1 NIGGLRVKYECE
13 KVFLE
18 CDKGSFEI
26 NDTRAEEVTFEGT
39 EIDNLFERVKYEGTF
54 TIISGWDSLLRDIL
68 WLEMRKVLK
77 IITGKM
83 MMGVLGMIIIRS
95 QDKTDLVKAD
105 WINVDKE
112 CVYAMFGDMDNF
124 KKIGEY
130 EDEKRAIQVL
140 DNIQR
145 FIEGGTRTDSIDSY
159 KVRSY
164 RNRIFQ
170 MPVK

>member
-1 NIGGLRVKYECE
+1 
-13 KVFLE
+13 
-18 CDKGSFEI
+18 
-26 NDTRAEEVTFEGT
+26 
-39 EIDNLFERVKYEGTF
+39 
-54 TIISGWDSLLRDIL
+54 
-68 WLEMRKVLK
+68 
-77 IITGKM
+77 
-83 MMGVLGMIIIRS
+83 MIIIRS

-130 EDEKRAIQVL
+130 EDEKRSIQVL

>member
-1 NIGGLRVKYECE
+1 MEEEYRKF
-13 KVFLE
+13 FLE
-18 CDKGSFEI
+18 RDGEKIEMVQNCEGAIKISLNNIKTDNSHKPWDLKVQGTATVTLYVGKLIFE
-26 NDTRAEEVTFEGT
+26 E
-39 EIDNLFERVKYEGTF
+39 L
-54 TIISGWDSLLRDIL
+54 L
-68 WLEMRKVLK
+68 WLKILEVSK
-77 IITGKM
+77 IITEKM

-112 CVYAMFGDMDNF
+112 YVYAMFGEINNF
-124 KKIGEY
+124 KEIGKY
-130 EDEKRAIQVL
+130 EDEKRAMQVL

>member
-1 NIGGLRVKYECE
+1 
-13 KVFLE
+13 
-18 CDKGSFEI
+18 
-26 NDTRAEEVTFEGT
+26 
-39 EIDNLFERVKYEGTF
+39 
-54 TIISGWDSLLRDIL
+54 
-68 WLEMRKVLK
+68 
-77 IITGKM
+77 
-83 MMGVLGMIIIRS
+83 MGVLGMIIIRS

-112 CVYAMFGDMDNF
+112 YVYAMFGEINNF
-124 KKIGEY
+124 KEIGKY
-130 EDEKRAIQVL
+130 EDEKRAMQVL

-170 MPVK
+170 MPIK

>member
-1 NIGGLRVKYECE
+1 MKYECE

-77 IITGKM
+77 IITEKM

>member
-1 NIGGLRVKYECE
+1 MKYECE

-39 EIDNLFERVKYEGTF
+39 EIDNMFERVKYEGTF

>member
-1 NIGGLRVKYECE
+1 MKYECE

-26 NDTRAEEVTFEGT
+26 NDTRIEEVTFEGT
-39 EIDNLFERVKYEGTF
+39 EIDNPFERVKYEGTF

>member
-1 NIGGLRVKYECE
+1 MKYECE

-26 NDTRAEEVTFEGT
+26 NDTRIEEVTFEGT

>member
-26 NDTRAEEVTFEGT
+26 NDTRIEEVTFEGT